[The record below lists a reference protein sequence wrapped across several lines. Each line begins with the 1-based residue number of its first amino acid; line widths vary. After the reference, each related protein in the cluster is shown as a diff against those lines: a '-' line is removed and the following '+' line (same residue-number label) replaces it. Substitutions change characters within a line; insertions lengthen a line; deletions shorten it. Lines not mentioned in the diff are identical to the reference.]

1 MNTSNSSHKNG
12 SGGLLVNQFAE
23 PPVGNLAGFK
33 RYFRYDFV
41 SGLMV
46 FLIALPLCLGI
57 SLASGFPPLAGI
69 FTAIIGALVAPMI
82 SNSELTIKGPAAGMI
97 VIVLGCVE
105 AFGGDGMVGGWSE
118 ADQVAYRAT
127 LAVGVVAA
135 LLQIF
140 FGLFRAGIIGDFFP
154 GAAVHGLLAAIGV
167 IIISKQI
174 PVALGVSAKGE
185 PLELLREIP
194 HFIVEANP
202 AIAFIGV
209 LSVLIMFGWPLVG
222 KKFALAKKIPSPVIV
237 LATAIPLGMLF
248 DLLHEHSYQLLN
260 HRYQLGE
267 QYLVSMPEKMF
278 GIFQEIQPPDFSALA
293 RPVAWQ
299 WVLMFFMIGS
309 LESILSAKAVDLLD
323 PWKRKTNLDRDVIGV
338 GAGNLAAAMVGG
350 LPMISE
356 IVRSKANID
365 SGARTRFGNFWH
377 GLFLLACVSLIPT
390 VLHRIPLA
398 ALAGMLIY
406 TGIRLAHPKEFI
418 NVYRIGKEQLLIFVV
433 TLVAVLMTDLL
444 IGIIIGIA
452 LKLVLHVSNGVPLKS
467 LFRSPLKVNDID
479 GQTVRIEV
487 GDSAIFTNWIPLRR
501 QIEQNGLFEGK
512 SVELDMSNTKIV
524 DHSVMEKLHEM
535 EREFDQN
542 QLTLSVKGLEGHVSA
557 TDHYLSSRHRGLASI
572 RRLTLITEPCVEAE
586 IRHNLMS
593 LGASGYTA
601 TPCSGMG
608 KHDFA
613 TSQPHPEPRIRIEII
628 GKREAIDKILAYLA
642 DQILPHYY
650 ATACVETVDV
660 LRIEQFT
667 SVTTESAKP
676 IGAHTEFADA
686 NPR

>member
-1 MNTSNSSHKNG
+1 MKTEFTNS
-12 SGGLLVNQFAE
+12 
-23 PPVGNLAGFK
+23 VGNRIPKGDLEGFRK
-33 RYFRYDFV
+33 NLKPDIT
-41 SGLMV
+41 SGFLV

-69 FTAIIGALVAPMI
+69 FTAIIGAFLAPMI

-118 ADQVAYRAT
+118 ADQLAYRGT

-135 LLQIF
+135 VLQII
-140 FGLFRAGIIGDFFP
+140 FGVFRAGIIGDFFP
-154 GAAVHGLLAAIGV
+154 VAAVHGLLAAIGV

-194 HFIVEANP
+194 HFIAEANP
-202 AIAFIGV
+202 AIAFIGS
-209 LSVLIMFGWPLVG
+209 LSVLIMFLWPQVG
-222 KKFALAKKIPSPVIV
+222 KRFSLAKSIPSPVMV

-248 DLLHEHSYQLLN
+248 DLLHEHSYYLLN
-260 HRYQLGE
+260 HQYQLGE
-267 QYLVSMPEKMF
+267 QYLVSMPNRMF
-278 GIFQEIQPPDFSALA
+278 GMFREISTPDFRALVK
-293 RPVAWQ
+293 PVAWK
-299 WVLMFFMIGS
+299 WVLMFFMIGT

-323 PWKRKTNLDRDVIGV
+323 PWKRKTNLDRDVVSV
-338 GAGNLAAAMVGG
+338 GIGNLFASMVGG

-365 SGARTRFGNFWH
+365 SGARTRFGNLWH
-377 GLFLLACVSLIPT
+377 GVFLLGCVAMIPT
-390 VLHRIPLA
+390 FLHRIPLA

-406 TGIRLAHPKEFI
+406 TGTRLAHPKEFI

-444 IGIIIGIA
+444 IGIVFGIA

-467 LFRSPLKVNDID
+467 LFRSPLNVVDVD
-479 GQTVRIEV
+479 GQTIRIEV
-487 GDSAIFTNWIPLRR
+487 GDSAIFSNWIPLRR
-501 QIEQNGLFEGK
+501 QIEQQGLFEGK
-512 SVELDMSNTKIV
+512 SVDLDMSKTTLV

-535 EREFDQN
+535 EREFDQH
-542 QLTLSVKGLEGHVSA
+542 QLKFVVKGLEGHVSA

-572 RRLTLITEPCVEAE
+572 RRLTLITEPSVEE
-586 IRHNLMS
+586 KIRPKLLE

-601 TPCSGMG
+601 IPCSGMG
-608 KHDFA
+608 KHDLA
-613 TSQPHPEPRIRIEII
+613 SPQQVPEMRVRIEII
-628 GKREAIDKILAYLA
+628 GKRDTIDRILTYLGE
-642 DQILPHYY
+642 QILPRYF
-650 ATACVETVDV
+650 ATVCVETVDV
-660 LRIEQFT
+660 LQIEQFQN
-667 SVTTESAKP
+667 A
-676 IGAHTEFADA
+676 
-686 NPR
+686 